1 MDVVTACN
9 FLRPQKISRSP
20 VLKNLS
26 CAICATVFML
36 GLGQSGAQQRPSYG
50 QAVSLETGKK
60 IAAASIAAA
69 RRNNWNVAVAPE
81 NLSTGS
87 ALLNSSFLQALL
99 TLIPTG
105 PINLTLLHL
114 DIETAVG

>member
-1 MDVVTACN
+1 M
-9 FLRPQKISRSP
+9 
-20 VLKNLS
+20 KNLS
-26 CAICATVFML
+26 CALCAAVFML
-36 GLGQSGAQQRPSYG
+36 GLGPAGAQQRPSYG
-50 QAVSLETGKK
+50 QAVSLETAKK

-69 RRNNWNVAVAPE
+69 SRNNWNVAVAPE